1 MSAMS
6 LAISIEPMK
15 VMYTSASESVRRL
28 PATATILRARIV
40 KNLMLRSAATTA
52 SVRNRQERVRRSK

>member
-15 VMYTSASESVRRL
+15 VMYTSASASVRRL